1 MTKTVPALF
10 KKIVPRSTIIVNS
23 PRISEKVALERCPH
37 CQVELLFEGSE
48 FCDHCNGILPKQQRP
63 TSSDQRGDDDDTGFV
78 VTEAESNKAE
88 FVGSYKP
95 SSSDDEERL
104 GTQSSV
110 ELMLSQAEAGGEIE
124 TPETENH
131 SAEQHPGGQ
140 RSSGLS
146 GNSVASDTQLS
157 QADKQRIRKLSSDEL
172 KSVEKG
178 LYSSSS
184 YLTEEEKL
192 NLVKHMSALE
202 SIPRKESP
210 VQPKGSES
218 VIKAMAAEPDQFKP
232 AAGRRGRDVAYFVR
246 NFVVLRGDIALHDQ
260 DELTVNERIYL
271 LRKKKLSPKM
281 ALSLAGGA
289 FGFALLVIGS
299 FMISNAGSG
308 TGTVVGVVLDSQL
321 RPFLQGATVQFPD
334 LGRTYATNAQ
344 GFFRTDA
351 LPAGSHKIEYLVDG
365 TRASV
370 DYATVASGEVTTIS
384 LKPEVGQSAAT
395 EDKASAALVMQT
407 AKPAPTANTRASVPD
422 EGSETDASSTGAR
435 NNAKLTLAA
444 NVGGVHLTLDG
455 VSLGVGNTTYT
466 KLKAG
471 VHEYVLS
478 KEGYESV
485 SGTVELESGQS
496 ARLEATLSSTEVVA
510 EPVIAKEEQSFAE
523 GTEAMKAAD
532 VKTAIEKFSEAIA
545 INPNYVSAYKARAEA
560 HEARGDKTLAHDDY
574 IRIAE
579 ISRFRNET
587 DKALTAYGKAISLHP
602 GTLPGYLG
610 RASLYLDKN
619 EEIAATQDFEMVLKL
634 DKRNLQAYMGL
645 GEVRFNQGNFK
656 KAIKYFKDA
665 KDLDPT
671 KPQVYEYLML
681 CYMSDDDLK
690 NVKKSYEKF
699 KEVASQEEQKRLATD
714 GKFNAVLRIVEAD

>member
-1 MTKTVPALF
+1 M
-10 KKIVPRSTIIVNS
+10 
-23 PRISEKVALERCPH
+23 ERCPH

-48 FCDHCNGILPKQQRP
+48 FCDHCNGVLPKQQRP
-63 TSSDQRGDDDDTGFV
+63 TSSDQGGDDDDPGFV

-88 FVGSYKP
+88 FVGSYRP
-95 SSSDDEERL
+95 SSDDDERL

-124 TPETENH
+124 PPDVEVNAAKQQT
-131 SAEQHPGGQ
+131 GGQ
-140 RSSGLS
+140 RSSGSS
-146 GNSVASDTQLS
+146 GNHSASDAQLS
-157 QADKQRIRKLSSDEL
+157 QVDKQRIRKLSREEL

-202 SIPRKESP
+202 SIPRKDSP
-210 VQPKGSES
+210 AQPRSSES
-218 VIKAMAAEPDQFKP
+218 VIKTATAEIDQSKTN
-232 AAGRRGRDVAYFVR
+232 AGRRGRDVAYFVR

-281 ALSLAGGA
+281 TLGLAGA
-289 FGFALLVIGS
+289 TFGFALLIIGS
-299 FMISNAGSG
+299 LMISNAGSG
-308 TGTVVGVVLDSQL
+308 TGTVVGVVLDNQL

-334 LGRTYATNAQ
+334 LGRSYATNAQ

-384 LKPEVGQSAAT
+384 LKPEIGQSAT
-395 EDKASAALVMQT
+395 DDKAGAAIASQVS
-407 AKPAPTANTRASVPD
+407 KPTPAANTRASVPD
-422 EGSETDASSTGAR
+422 EGSETDASSTGTK
-435 NNAKLTLAA
+435 NNSKLTLAA

-466 KLKAG
+466 KLKPG
-471 VHEYVLS
+471 THEYVLS
-478 KEGYESV
+478 KDGYESV

-496 ARLEATLSSTEVVA
+496 ARLEATLNPIEVVA
-510 EPVIAKEEQSFAE
+510 EPVIVREEQRFTE
-523 GTEAMKAAD
+523 GTDAMKAGD

-545 INPNYVSAYKARAEA
+545 FNPNYLPAYKARAEA

-579 ISRFRNET
+579 VSRFRNET
-587 DKALTAYGKAISLHP
+587 ERALTAYGKAISLHP
-602 GTLPGYLG
+602 ETLPGYLG

-671 KPQVYEYLML
+671 NPQVYEYLML